1 MQIKSWAHT
10 ALAVRDLDQ
19 AIAFYRE
26 AFGFKVE
33 FEQRGMLEQSA
44 AVTGIPGQRCDI
56 AHLRSAF
63 SEHTLELVR
72 FHHHSEEAA
81 PQPVAPLRPGQAHV
95 AFLVTSL
102 NAALA
107 KVEELGARR
116 IGGFAEF
123 PGYRSAYVVEPSGSF
138 LELEQI
144 DSDQTGPHSD

>member
-1 MQIKSWAHT
+1 MIGTNVRTGHDADELNSCSRMYVPRDDGRRNMQIKSWAHT

-44 AVTGIPGQRCDI
+44 AVTGIPGQQCDI

-72 FHHHSEEAA
+72 FYHHSEE
-81 PQPVAPLRPGQAHV
+81 VA
-95 AFLVTSL
+95 
-102 NAALA
+102 
-107 KVEELGARR
+107 
-116 IGGFAEF
+116 
-123 PGYRSAYVVEPSGSF
+123 
-138 LELEQI
+138 
-144 DSDQTGPHSD
+144 